1 MQEEIFYHEII
12 KLGFNEE
19 FANDGLYFRI
29 HGYNYAIINKYLTKK
44 IYLEWEKET
53 KLCRMVRIDNSKECN
68 ILNTM
73 PIMNLQHLKI
83 INDFFCNKK

>member
-1 MQEEIFYHEII
+1 MQEKIFYHEII
-12 KLGFNEE
+12 NLGFNEE
-19 FANDGLYFRI
+19 FVNDNVYFKR

-53 KLCRMVRIDNSKECN
+53 KLCRMVRIDNLKECN